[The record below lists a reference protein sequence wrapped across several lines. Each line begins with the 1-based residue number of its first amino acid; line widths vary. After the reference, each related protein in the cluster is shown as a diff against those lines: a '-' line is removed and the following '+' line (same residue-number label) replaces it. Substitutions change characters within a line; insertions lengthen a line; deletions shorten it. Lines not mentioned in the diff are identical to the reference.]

1 MPLRSSVPAEGGTHQ
16 LQIGH
21 ALADQVLAGCQVP
34 LRSTKSFL
42 ISPIALA
49 GLRFFGQVL
58 AQFMMVWQ
66 RYSLNGSS
74 RSSRR
79 APVSS
84 SRESAIQRYACSR
97 IAGPR
102 YLSLF
107 HQ

>member
-1 MPLRSSVPAEGGTHQ
+1 MRGIAAHALTPALSRRREREKTAYPLRASIS
-16 LQIGH
+16 
-21 ALADQVLAGCQVP
+21 C
-34 LRSTKSFL
+34 L
-42 ISPIALA
+42 ISPIAFA
-49 GLRFFGQVL
+49 GFRPFGQVR

-74 RSSRR
+74 RSSSR

-84 SRESAIQRYACSR
+84 SRESTIQRCACSR

-102 YLSLF
+102 YRSPF